1 MLTKHQHKFL
11 KKLLKKDITCQDLAE
26 NFDPVYMYLLK
37 KDFIEDYTIWSTDG
51 TKEVEIPYCKISEEG
66 KVELELYKESKYRF
80 YVPTILSII
89 AIITSFMVV
98 FTQNGELWQWLKGL
112 LPQ

>member
-1 MLTKHQHKFL
+1 MLTKPQHKFL
-11 KKLLKKDITCQDLAE
+11 KKLLKKDIPCQDLAE

-37 KDFIEDYTIWSTDG
+37 KDFIEDYTTWSNYG
-51 TKEVEIPYCKISEEG
+51 AGEVEIPYCKISEEG
-66 KVELELYKESKYRF
+66 KVDLELYKESKYRF

-89 AIITSFMVV
+89 AIVASFLAV

-112 LPQ
+112 LL

>member
-1 MLTKHQHKFL
+1 MITKPQHKFL
-11 KKLLKKDITCQDLAE
+11 KKLLKKDIPCQNLAE

-37 KDFIEDYTIWSTDG
+37 KDFIEDYIKWSTNG
-51 TKEVEIPYCKISEEG
+51 TEEKVEIPYCKISEEG

-89 AIITSFMVV
+89 AIISSFLAI

-112 LPQ
+112 LP